1 MGHFIEVR
9 GFLLDESSGEF
20 QADDGRKVKYHNA
33 RFYDSDNHS
42 IFKASVPDGADL
54 PPAQDNV
61 TLVLAVLAGEKFCKL
76 RYETFEVD

>member
-1 MGHFIEVR
+1 MAHLIYVK

-20 QADDGRKVKYHNA
+20 TADDGRKVKYHNA
-33 RFYDSDNHS
+33 RFYDSENQS
-42 IFKASVPDGADL
+42 IFKASVPDGAVL
-54 PPAQDNV
+54 PVAQDTV